1 MPQPREIPT
10 KKTMTSFPL
19 PARPQASA
27 VPASHKEFAKRTSIE
42 GKANG
47 WRGWFDQETKQG
59 YNRHGKFASNHNLMA
74 ERILGAG
81 IKSRFVDCE
90 IMGQRTKTGKGTI
103 VVMDAFDPAN
113 PKPYAERMKEI
124 EHLEAVTF
132 DVPQN
137 KLLRFVRLAHHKI
150 NSIWEEMNYQN
161 NKAGEVIWEGFV
173 MKATDDGK
181 YPYITNPNY
190 CSPAWQKQRIRW

>member
-1 MPQPREIPT
+1 
-10 KKTMTSFPL
+10 MTSFPL
-19 PARPQASA
+19 PARPIGSA
-27 VPASHKEFAKRTSIE
+27 VPANHDEFSDGFSIE
-42 GKANG
+42 GKLNG

-74 ERILGAG
+74 DMILGAG

-90 IMGQRTKTGKGTI
+90 IMGQRTKAGKGTI

-132 DVPQN
+132 DVPDN

-150 NSIWEEMNYQN
+150 NSIWEEMNFQN
-161 NKAGEVIWEGFV
+161 NKAGEVVWEGFV
-173 MKATDDGK
+173 MKALNDGK
-181 YPYITNPNY
+181 YPFITNPNY

>member
-1 MPQPREIPT
+1 
-10 KKTMTSFPL
+10 MTSSIH

-27 VPASHKEFAKRTSIE
+27 VPANHEEFSDGFSIE
-42 GKANG
+42 GKLNG
-47 WRGWFDQETKQG
+47 WRGLFNQKTGIG
-59 YNRHGKFASNHNLMA
+59 YNRHGKIASNHNLMV
-74 ERILGAG
+74 ERLANAG
-81 IKSRFVDCE
+81 IKAPYIDCE

-132 DVPQN
+132 DVPDN

-150 NSIWEEMNYQN
+150 NSIWAEMEFQN
-161 NKAGEVIWEGFV
+161 NKAGEVVWEGFV
-173 MKATDDGK
+173 MKSLNDGK
-181 YPYITNPNY
+181 YPFISKPSY
-190 CSPAWQKQRIRW
+190 CSYEWQKQRIRS

>member
-1 MPQPREIPT
+1 
-10 KKTMTSFPL
+10 MTSLPL
-19 PARPQASA
+19 PARPVGSV
-27 VPASHKEFAKRTSIE
+27 VPANHDEFSDGFSIE
-42 GKANG
+42 GKLNG
-47 WRGWFDQETKQG
+47 WRGWFDQETQQG
-59 YNRHGKFASNHNLMA
+59 YNRHGKFATNHKLMA
-74 ERILGAG
+74 DRILGAG

-150 NSIWEEMNYQN
+150 NAIWEEMNYQN

-173 MKATDDGK
+173 MKAMDDGK
-181 YPYITNPNY
+181 YPFITNPNY

>member
-1 MPQPREIPT
+1 MISPN
-10 KKTMTSFPL
+10 
-19 PARPQASA
+19 PARPVPSS
-27 VPASHKEFAKRTSIE
+27 VPASHIGFAEGTAIE
-42 GKANG
+42 GKLNG
-47 WRGWFDQETKQG
+47 WRGLFNQKTGIG
-59 YNRHGKFASNHNLMA
+59 YNRHGKIASNHNLMV
-74 ERILGAG
+74 ERLANAG
-81 IKSRFVDCE
+81 IKAPFIDCE

-132 DVPQN
+132 DVASN
-137 KLLRFVRLAHHKI
+137 KLLRFVRLAHEKI
-150 NSIWEEMNYQN
+150 NSIWEEMNFQN

-173 MKATDDGK
+173 MKALDDGK
-181 YPYITNPNY
+181 YPFITNPNY

>member
-1 MPQPREIPT
+1 
-10 KKTMTSFPL
+10 MTSFPL

-47 WRGWFDQETKQG
+47 WRGLFHQKTGIG
-59 YNRHGKFASNHNLMA
+59 YNRHGKIASNHNLMV
-74 ERILGAG
+74 ERLSNAG
-81 IKSRFVDCE
+81 IKAPYIDCE
-90 IMGQRTKTGKGTI
+90 IMGMRTKTGKGTI
-103 VVMDAFDPAN
+103 IVMDAFDPAN
-113 PKPYAERMKEI
+113 PKPYSERMKEI

-137 KLLRFVRLAHHKI
+137 KLLRFVQLAHHKI
-150 NSIWEEMNYQN
+150 NSIWEEMNFQN

-173 MKATDDGK
+173 MKALDDGK

-190 CSPAWQKQRIRW
+190 CSPSWQKQRIRW

>member
-1 MPQPREIPT
+1 
-10 KKTMTSFPL
+10 MTSSIH

-27 VPASHKEFAKRTSIE
+27 VPANHDEFSDGFSIE
-42 GKANG
+42 GKLNG
-47 WRGWFDQETKQG
+47 WRGLFNQKTGIG
-59 YNRHGKFASNHNLMA
+59 YNRHGKIASNHNLMV
-74 ERILGAG
+74 ERLANAG
-81 IKSRFVDCE
+81 IKAPYIDCE

-132 DVPQN
+132 DVPDN

-150 NSIWEEMNYQN
+150 NAIWEEMNFQN

-173 MKATDDGK
+173 MKALNDGK
-181 YPYITNPNY
+181 YPFISKPSY
-190 CSPAWQKQRIRW
+190 CSHEWQKQRIRS

>member
-1 MPQPREIPT
+1 
-10 KKTMTSFPL
+10 MTSSIH

-27 VPASHKEFAKRTSIE
+27 VPANHEEFSDGFSIE
-42 GKANG
+42 GKLNG
-47 WRGWFDQETKQG
+47 WRGLFNQKTGIG
-59 YNRHGKFASNHNLMA
+59 YNRHGNIASNHNLMV
-74 ERILGAG
+74 ERLANAG
-81 IKSRFVDCE
+81 IKAPYIDCE

-132 DVPQN
+132 DVQDN
-137 KLLRFVRLAHHKI
+137 KLLRFVQLAHHKI

-173 MKATDDGK
+173 MKAMDDGK
-181 YPYITNPNY
+181 YPFITNPSY

>member
-1 MPQPREIPT
+1 
-10 KKTMTSFPL
+10 MTSSL
-19 PARPQASA
+19 HPARPQASA
-27 VPASHKEFAKRTSIE
+27 VPASHKEFAKDTAIE
-42 GKANG
+42 GKLNG
-47 WRGWFDQETKQG
+47 WRGLFNQKTGIG
-59 YNRHGKFASNHNLMA
+59 YNRHGKIASNHNLMV
-74 ERILGAG
+74 ERLANAG
-81 IKSRFVDCE
+81 IKAPYIDCE

-132 DVPQN
+132 DVQPN

-150 NSIWEEMNYQN
+150 NAIWEEMNFQN

-173 MKATDDGK
+173 MKSLDDGK
-181 YPYITNPNY
+181 YPFITNPNY

>member
-1 MPQPREIPT
+1 
-10 KKTMTSFPL
+10 MTSSIH

-27 VPASHKEFAKRTSIE
+27 VPANHEEFSDGFSIE
-42 GKANG
+42 GKLNG
-47 WRGWFDQETKQG
+47 WRGLFNQKTGIG
-59 YNRHGKFASNHNLMA
+59 YNRHGKIASNHNLMV
-74 ERILGAG
+74 ERLANAG
-81 IKSRFVDCE
+81 IKAPYIDCE

-132 DVPQN
+132 DVQPN

-150 NSIWEEMNYQN
+150 NAIWDEMNFQN

-173 MKATDDGK
+173 MKAINDGK
-181 YPYITNPNY
+181 YPFITNPSY